1 MSATQSHRSEQRRLR
16 VARKNACMGSC
27 APLRLWRMKRR
38 LLSEK
43 CRAEAASAKAISLA
57 NVSRVS
63 EAVPISGTQ
72 HRRCEP
78 RSLSRMDVCQWRVDR
93 GRGSRC
99 PPSSKACL
107 QSNAAREKRRSRAV
121 MCIQQLDCTTWAWG
135 GGGGGGSHRSCS
147 PTKCFAARALP
158 ARLPLQFCENATKIP
173 SDIVQLTGL
182 VFSVLLAFR
191 ICSRLRVVHGMVVV
205 ALDVPVDRRRS
216 FAHVLD
222 L

>member
-135 GGGGGGSHRSCS
+135 GWGGEDLTGHARRPSVSPLAPCQQDYRCNSAKMQPRSQAISCS
-147 PTKCFAARALP
+147 
-158 ARLPLQFCENATKIP
+158 
-173 SDIVQLTGL
+173 
-182 VFSVLLAFR
+182 
-191 ICSRLRVVHGMVVV
+191 LRVLCSVCFLPSESVRVSV
-205 ALDVPVDRRRS
+205 
-216 FAHVLD
+216 
-222 L
+222 